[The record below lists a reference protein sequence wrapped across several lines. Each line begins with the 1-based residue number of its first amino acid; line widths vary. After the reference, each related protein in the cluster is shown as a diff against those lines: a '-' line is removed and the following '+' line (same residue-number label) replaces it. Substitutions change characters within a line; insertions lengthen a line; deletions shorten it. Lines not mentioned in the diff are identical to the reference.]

1 MAPPFHLSEGSRA
14 AGGRGLEGQRVRS
27 GRRDG
32 IAADDPEKTGK
43 RKAES

>member
-1 MAPPFHLSEGSRA
+1 MAPPFHLSGGSRA
-14 AGGRGLEGQRVRS
+14 AGGRGSEGQRVRA

-32 IAADDPEKTGK
+32 VAADDPEKTGK